1 MLGCRAVPLHFC
13 AVLLFTTAPTHAQR
27 QADNTSAPPMSASSS
42 RQTIDR
48 FCVRCH
54 NQRSRTAGL
63 ELDTLDVGRPSER
76 PDAWEKVLRKVQT
89 GVMPPTGAP
98 QPDPALAEALTSW
111 LTSELDR
118 SAVEAPNTGPMP
130 PVRRLTR
137 TEYGNA
143 IRDLLGLSDLPQK
156 MALELLL
163 PADNV
168 TSGFDNVAE
177 LLFVSPTTLD
187 QYLTAARKVSRLALG
202 DPEYPI
208 IDGDTFSPPPGQR
221 QDIQLDGFPAGT
233 RGGVMTHTYVPVSGE
248 YQFTIAI
255 GGLLTPPEQL
265 EISVDDERV
274 HLVRQPTPDISPGGY
289 ARPMSRFQ
297 ACVPIQ
303 AGRRKIAATFVQSSV
318 ALDEAVVRSPLRP
331 GPFGQQRVVV
341 TGERERPPILS
352 MTISRPSSPV
362 PPESTPARDRIF
374 VCRPGANVSEA
385 ACAERI
391 LSTLARRAY
400 RRPITGEDLGGL
412 VAFYEAGRH
421 DGDFE
426 EGIKFAIQRIL
437 VSPQFLF
444 RTESQP
450 ADLVPGTVYRVSD
463 LELASRL
470 SFFLWSSIPDDELLE
485 LAERGTLSDPVILEA
500 QVHRMLQ
507 DPRARS
513 LVTNF
518 AEQWLYLRDL
528 DAKRMDYGRFP
539 QFDEGLRRAMQ
550 KETEL
555 FLESVLLENQSVLD
569 LLRANY
575 TFVNE
580 RLAKHYGIKD
590 VYGMHFRRVTFDEG
604 DARGGLLGHGSIL
617 VLTSH
622 ATRTSPVGRG
632 KWILENLLASP
643 PPPPPAVVPPLVEQA
658 DDGKKLSMRDAMVL
672 HRRNP
677 ACASCHVRMDPLG
690 LALEHFNA
698 IGAWQSSDASGAP
711 LDVSGVM
718 PDGTRFD
725 GLPGL
730 QELLTESQSQTF
742 VTALTEKLVKYALGR
757 DLTHHDAPVVR
768 QIVREAAHEE
778 HSFYALVRGIVT
790 SLPFQARTAAAP
802 SQVVASSRTVD
813 GSAARED

>member
-1 MLGCRAVPLHFC
+1 MK
-13 AVLLFTTAPTHAQR
+13 
-27 QADNTSAPPMSASSS
+27 
-42 RQTIDR
+42 
-48 FCVRCH
+48 
-54 NQRSRTAGL
+54 TAGL
-63 ELDTLDVGRPSER
+63 TLDTVDVETPGGRA
-76 PDAWEKVLRKVQT
+76 DVWEKVLRKVQT
-89 GVMPPTGAP
+89 GAMPPLGAP
-98 QPDPALAEALTSW
+98 RPDPAAARALTSW
-111 LTSELDR
+111 LAGELDR
-118 SAVEAPNTGPMP
+118 SAVETPNAGRMAL
-130 PVRRLTR
+130 VRRLTR

-143 IRDLLGLSDLPQK
+143 IRDLFELSALLQK

-208 IDGDTFSPPPGQR
+208 IDGDTFSPLPGQR

-248 YQFTIAI
+248 YLFTIAI

-265 EISVDDERV
+265 EITVDDERV
-274 HLVRQPTPDISPGGY
+274 HLFDQPTPDISPGGY
-289 ARPMSRFQ
+289 ARPMSRYQ
-297 ACVPIQ
+297 ARVPIR
-303 AGRRKIAATFVQSSV
+303 AGQRKIAVTFTQSSA

-341 TGERERPPILS
+341 TGERERPPILN

-362 PPESTPARDRIF
+362 PPGNTPARDRIF

-400 RRPITGEDLGGL
+400 RRPITAEDLGGL
-412 VAFYEAGRH
+412 VAFYEVGRQ

-426 EGIKFAIQRIL
+426 EGIKRAIQRIL
-437 VSPQFLF
+437 VSPHFLF

-450 ADLVPGTVYRVSD
+450 TDLPPGTVYRISD

-470 SFFLWSSIPDDELLE
+470 SFFLWSSIPDDDLLE
-485 LAERGTLSDPVILEA
+485 LAERSTLSDPVVLEA

-539 QFDEGLRRAMQ
+539 QFDEGLKRAMWQ
-550 KETEL
+550 ETEL
-555 FLESVLLENQSVLD
+555 FLESVLLENRSVLD

-580 RLAKHYGIKD
+580 RLAKHYGIEH
-590 VYGMHFRRVTFDEG
+590 VYGTHFRRLTFDDG
-604 DARGGLLGHGSIL
+604 DVRGGLLGHGSVL

-643 PPPPPAVVPPLVEQA
+643 PPPPPPNVPPLVEQA
-658 DDGKKLSMRDAMVL
+658 DDGKELSMREAMVQ

-677 ACASCHVRMDPLG
+677 ACASCHARMDPLG

-698 IGAWQSSDASGAP
+698 IGAWRSSDASGAP
-711 LDVSGVM
+711 LDVSGAM
-718 PDGTRFD
+718 PDGTRFE
-725 GLPGL
+725 GLPGI
-730 QELLTESQSQTF
+730 QEILTESQSQTF
-742 VTALTEKLVKYALGR
+742 VTALTEKLLKYALGR

-768 QIVREAAHEE
+768 QIVRDAAPDE
-778 HSFYALVRGIVT
+778 YAYYSLVRGVIT

-802 SQVVASSRTVD
+802 SQTGA
-813 GSAARED
+813 GPAARED

>member
-1 MLGCRAVPLHFC
+1 M
-13 AVLLFTTAPTHAQR
+13 
-27 QADNTSAPPMSASSS
+27 
-42 RQTIDR
+42 
-48 FCVRCH
+48 
-54 NQRSRTAGL
+54 
-63 ELDTLDVGRPSER
+63 
-76 PDAWEKVLRKVQT
+76 
-89 GVMPPTGAP
+89 
-98 QPDPALAEALTSW
+98 
-111 LTSELDR
+111 
-118 SAVEAPNTGPMP
+118 
-130 PVRRLTR
+130 
-137 TEYGNA
+137 
-143 IRDLLGLSDLPQK
+143 
-156 MALELLL
+156 
-163 PADNV
+163 
-168 TSGFDNVAE
+168 
-177 LLFVSPTTLD
+177 
-187 QYLTAARKVSRLALG
+187 
-202 DPEYPI
+202 
-208 IDGDTFSPPPGQR
+208 
-221 QDIQLDGFPAGT
+221 
-233 RGGVMTHTYVPVSGE
+233 
-248 YQFTIAI
+248 
-255 GGLLTPPEQL
+255 
-265 EISVDDERV
+265 
-274 HLVRQPTPDISPGGY
+274 
-289 ARPMSRFQ
+289 
-297 ACVPIQ
+297 
-303 AGRRKIAATFVQSSV
+303 
-318 ALDEAVVRSPLRP
+318 
-331 GPFGQQRVVV
+331 
-341 TGERERPPILS
+341 
-352 MTISRPSSPV
+352 
-362 PPESTPARDRIF
+362 
-374 VCRPGANVSEA
+374 
-385 ACAERI
+385 
-391 LSTLARRAY
+391 
-400 RRPITGEDLGGL
+400 
-412 VAFYEAGRH
+412 
-421 DGDFE
+421 
-426 EGIKFAIQRIL
+426 
-437 VSPQFLF
+437 
-444 RTESQP
+444 
-450 ADLVPGTVYRVSD
+450 
-463 LELASRL
+463 
-470 SFFLWSSIPDDELLE
+470 
-485 LAERGTLSDPVILEA
+485 
-500 QVHRMLQ
+500 
-507 DPRARS
+507 
-513 LVTNF
+513 
-518 AEQWLYLRDL
+518 
-528 DAKRMDYGRFP
+528 GRFP

-580 RLAKHYGIKD
+580 RLAKHYGIKG